1 MAIVNFTSNLVKL
14 EIKTLEDTHSG
25 KSPTDSQTTTS
36 GGISLYQHAAIQ
48 AQIAGVE
55 LSSLKHMPELQSQL
69 NLTRK
74 IKAEKLRTRLN
85 DNKFSKLHPAAT
97 PKYKFITQMDNS
109 ANSGF
114 THPSFNIIKDIV
126 LWAETALQEDQDKGG
141 STTSMIGLP
150 KYLKKIFHLQLLLR
164 LQGDFEEVHSMNL
177 VWTILELHTKVSR
190 EIALHYVQELVDE
203 LHLRSTIAK
212 PPTLKEFFEYPH
224 EAAVARIHQ
233 HVMETLRTR
242 YPPKPQAP
250 KVEVSK
256 SDLNSLKN
264 EMEKKLMA
272 MKNSNRGNAPPKPD
286 SKDKG
291 GGRGRGGGGGRG
303 DRGRSR
309 SRSRSRER
317 KKRRT
322 PSTGRKAAKD
332 SRRGGKGGDS
342 QDKSSHTPELNK
354 AWKLAQEK
362 KLCGHFQKG
371 LCRFGTDCKD
381 PHRCLICNSSK
392 HGAKDCPELHKARGQ
407 KLLGSE
413 KKAE

>member
-1 MAIVNFTSNLVKL
+1 
-14 EIKTLEDTHSG
+14 
-25 KSPTDSQTTTS
+25 
-36 GGISLYQHAAIQ
+36 
-48 AQIAGVE
+48 
-55 LSSLKHMPELQSQL
+55 
-69 NLTRK
+69 
-74 IKAEKLRTRLN
+74 
-85 DNKFSKLHPAAT
+85 
-97 PKYKFITQMDNS
+97 
-109 ANSGF
+109 
-114 THPSFNIIKDIV
+114 
-126 LWAETALQEDQDKGG
+126 
-141 STTSMIGLP
+141 MIGLP
-150 KYLKKIFHLQLLLR
+150 KYLKKIFHLQVLLR

-212 PPTLKEFFEYPH
+212 PPPLKEFFEYPH

-264 EMEKKLMA
+264 EMEKKLLA
-272 MKNSNRGNAPPKPD
+272 VKNSNRGNAPPKPD
-286 SKDKG
+286 SKEKG
-291 GGRGRGGGGGRG
+291 GGKGRGGGGDRG
-303 DRGRSR
+303 DRGRYR

-342 QDKSSHTPELNK
+342 QDKSSHTAELNK